1 MVSMG
6 FYKKP
11 VTWQEKYRK
20 RKRVGSIPIPISKKA
35 DRLKLDMTEIREQ
48 TNEDNSPSISEL
60 SVPSERYFNGIE
72 KKISDT
78 SKPQEDKKY
87 QDEIAKQLEALIRG
101 DTSIFSIYDPLKP
114 PETNRAE

>member
-35 DRLKLDMTEIREQ
+35 DRLKLDMTEIRE
-48 TNEDNSPSISEL
+48 
-60 SVPSERYFNGIE
+60 
-72 KKISDT
+72 
-78 SKPQEDKKY
+78 
-87 QDEIAKQLEALIRG
+87 
-101 DTSIFSIYDPLKP
+101 
-114 PETNRAE
+114 